1 MVIIP
6 GKDTLFHLL
15 LYKASSRLSILPKKM
30 IEEKTMYEEKKKSH
44 TNPIPGKEGEI
55 MNCNGNK
62 CIECTVTQCA
72 NHCGSSNYCA
82 LDRILEQLLRS
93 GPDSGWHPR
102 GQPHHGPVH
111 RLQVLPEEV
120 MLPSPRQLPGPYPGR
135 SLYLSADGPFPAP
148 IFTQSR
154 PGKGSLTK

>member
-82 LDRILEQLLRS
+82 LAGIRVGPPARPPPMPQSTASKPS
-93 GPDSGWHPR
+93 GK
-102 GQPHHGPVH
+102 Q
-111 RLQVLPEEV
+111 
-120 MLPSPRQLPGPYPGR
+120 
-135 SLYLSADGPFPAP
+135 
-148 IFTQSR
+148 
-154 PGKGSLTK
+154 

>member
-15 LYKASSRLSILPKKM
+15 LYKASPRLSILPKKM
-30 IEEKTMYEEKKKSH
+30 IEEKTMYEEKKKGH

-82 LDRILEQLLRS
+82 LDRILVGTHEGNPTMDQCTDCKSFR
-93 GPDSGWHPR
+93 
-102 GQPHHGPVH
+102 
-111 RLQVLPEEV
+111 
-120 MLPSPRQLPGPYPGR
+120 
-135 SLYLSADGPFPAP
+135 
-148 IFTQSR
+148 
-154 PGKGSLTK
+154 KK